1 MDAVATKREATATSA
16 AATRSAQPVQLTHFT
31 RDAVLALSEGRR
43 EPAWMLERRLQAW
56 ETFEA
61 LPYPG
66 RQDEEW
72 RRTDLRRLRLD
83 RFAPHGA
90 DSRPATSAVA
100 SLAELSGGS
109 ETALQ
114 FGEAEH
120 RAGIVVGKDGGT
132 SFTDIAADAAAQG
145 VVFTD
150 LATAVAEHPDL
161 VRDHF
166 MAEAVPP
173 HFGKFEALHAAFW
186 QTGAF
191 LHVPKG
197 VSVELPFRAFALGT
211 PPGSAG
217 FTHSLIV
224 LEESAEA
231 FFVDAFQSE
240 SADDAAYTSAVVE
253 LILRDNAKL
262 RYVQVQDWG
271 RHVWNFMTERSV
283 LGRDAELRSL
293 QVTLGSTFSKNSI
306 GAHLRGENA
315 LAEMLGIFF
324 ADGDQF
330 FDHHTWQLHE
340 APYATSDLE
349 FKGALKEHA
358 RSVYSGLIKVSEG
371 AQRTDAYQQNRNLV
385 LSRTARADTIP
396 NLEIGANDVRCTHGA
411 TVSQVEEEHLF
422 YLQAR
427 GIPRAEAQK
436 LVVEGFFRPVIDRI
450 PVEEIQGFLESAI
463 AAKVGY

>member
-1 MDAVATKREATATSA
+1 MEAVAPRTS
-16 AATRSAQPVQLTHFT
+16 RIHPDQLTHFT
-31 RDAVLALSEGRR
+31 RDAVIALSEARQ
-43 EPAWMLERRLQAW
+43 EPEWVLARRLLAW
-56 ETFEA
+56 ETFES
-61 LPYPG
+61 LPYPS

-72 RRTDLRRLRLD
+72 RRTDLRRLKLD
-83 RFAPHGA
+83 RFAPA
-90 DSRPATSAVA
+90 RPDLERVTSLDQV
-100 SLAELSGGS
+100 SGGS
-109 ETALQ
+109 STALQ
-114 FGEAEH
+114 FGEAEN
-120 RAGIVVGKDGGT
+120 RAGIVVGKNGSI
-132 SFTDIAADAAAQG
+132 SFADAAAEAVAQG

-150 LATAVAEHPDL
+150 LTSAIETHPDL
-161 VRDHF
+161 VRAHF
-166 MAEAVPP
+166 MSEAVPAK
-173 HFGKFEALHAAFW
+173 FGKFEALHAAFW

-191 LHVPKG
+191 LYVPKS
-197 VSVELPFRAFALGT
+197 VSIELPFRAFALDT
-211 PPGSAG
+211 PAGSAA

-240 SADDAAYTSAVVE
+240 TQDDAAFTSSVVE

-306 GAHLRGENA
+306 GSHLRGENA

-340 APYATSDLE
+340 SPYTTSDLE

-358 RSVYSGLIKVSEG
+358 RSVYSGLIKVFEG

-427 GIPRAEAQK
+427 GIPRSEAQK

-463 AAKVGY
+463 SAKVGY